1 MKTVVRYA
9 ARHTAVLCLALI
21 AAPRLVHAAVFC
33 VGNST
38 QLQSA
43 LSTSGSNGESDTIR
57 VKTGTYT
64 GTGSSVAFA
73 YSTSE
78 DFGLSILGGYVDAG
92 AVVCGGRLA
101 DPALTVISGSGVR
114 QAMRLSPASGTEGPI
129 RVDRLT
135 LRNGNALERGG
146 GIFIGANNFVGRIA
160 IERVYFD
167 HSEAAFGGGLSIIGG
182 SAVVVRN
189 NLFNGNTAS
198 GGGANAEVTNNAI
211 DPNLLTVE
219 IGNNTVFGGHC
230 DGSCSTGG
238 FVLSGTMHGV
248 LFNNLFAMND
258 GNDVQIL
265 LPSTEI
271 DLIHNNINQL
281 SGTPGLQA
289 GNLNIINPQFV
300 DFLVDDFHLK
310 ESSPMRN
317 AGDETNSVGVD
328 AFDGI
333 DRVLEG
339 AVDIGA
345 YEVQPLFANGF
356 ETLM

>member
-1 MKTVVRYA
+1 MKAVVRCAAMYA
-9 ARHTAVLCLALI
+9 VVLCAALMTV
-21 AAPRLVHAAVFC
+21 PGLVHAAVFC

-43 LSTSGSNGESDTIR
+43 LSTSASNGENDTIR

-78 DFGLSILGGYVDAG
+78 DFDLSILGGYVDFG
-92 AVVCGGRLA
+92 AVLCGNRLP
-101 DPALTVISGSGVR
+101 DPRLTVISGSGAR
-114 QAMRLSPASGTEGPI
+114 QALRLSPASGTDGTL

-135 LRNGNALERGG
+135 FRDGNALERGG
-146 GIFIGANNFVGRIA
+146 GLQAGLNGYTGRIS

-167 HSEAAFGGGLSIIGG
+167 HNQAAFGGGLSIGG
-182 SAVVVRN
+182 NGTVIVRN

-198 GGGANAEVTNNAI
+198 GGAASAEVTNNSANT
-211 DPNLLTVE
+211 NLVTVE

-230 DGSCSTGG
+230 DGGCGTGG
-238 FVLSGTMHGV
+238 MVLSGTMRGV
-248 LFNNLFAMND
+248 LFNNLFALND

-265 LPSTEI
+265 LASTDI

-281 SGTPGLQA
+281 AGTPVLQA
-289 GNLNIINPQFV
+289 GNLNIINPQFE
-300 DFLVDDFHLK
+300 DFLNDDFHIQ

-317 AGDETNSVGVD
+317 AGDETYSVGVD
-328 AFDGI
+328 AFDGS
-333 DRVLEG
+333 DRVFEG
-339 AVDIGA
+339 VVDIGA
-345 YEVQPLFANGF
+345 YEVAPLFASGF